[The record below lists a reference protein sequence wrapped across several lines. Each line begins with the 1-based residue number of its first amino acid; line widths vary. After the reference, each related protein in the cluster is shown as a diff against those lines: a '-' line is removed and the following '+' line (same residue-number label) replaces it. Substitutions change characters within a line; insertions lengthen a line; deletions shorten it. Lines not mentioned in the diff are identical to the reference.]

1 MSDFNA
7 KAVLEFLSD
16 FQNKAQNIKRYEG
29 NPYVEGDSIAEHLSR
44 IARLVLYIAP
54 QLKKEFPDDT
64 YLIENILVTVLIHD
78 DDEIIDGFDI
88 PTAIKNHNSKDD
100 EEIFSFK
107 NNLNTLDKYTQ
118 DYLVT
123 YFGSFRKKDT
133 RAAKIAKVLD
143 NIVGNQLVVEQRR
156 GLINPHQAKFAIE
169 YIEKVK
175 GISNTTDN
183 LIFAQIEQI
192 ISLRKEMSELQNLSE
207 KEKNL
212 LNIDILNFSLEKE
225 KINIPIEELGNI

>member
-7 KAVLEFLSD
+7 KAVLDLLSD

-29 NPYVEGDSIAEHLSR
+29 NPYVEGDSISEHLSR

-100 EEIFSFK
+100 EEIILFK
-107 NNLNTLDKYTQ
+107 NNLNTLDKHTQ
-118 DYLVT
+118 DYLT
-123 YFGSFRKKDT
+123 NYFISFRKKDT
-133 RAAKIAKVLD
+133 LAAKIAKVLD
-143 NIVGNQLVVEQRR
+143 NIVGNQLVIEQRI
-156 GLINPHQAKFAIE
+156 GLINPHQARFAIE
-169 YIEKVK
+169 YVEKVK
-175 GISNTTDN
+175 GVSSTTDS
-183 LIFAQIEQI
+183 LISAQIEQI
-192 ISLRKEMSELQNLSE
+192 VSIRKEISVLPNISE
-207 KEKNL
+207 KEKSL
-212 LNIDILNFSLEKE
+212 LEIDILDFSLEKE
-225 KINIPIEELGNI
+225 KINVPIEEL